1 MSAAIHQYRFPADE
15 APIVGALDLDPGELG
30 VRPRRLP
37 AWTRRQIPDRVFDFV
52 VGMGS
57 GLRIATA
64 TEATLLDL
72 EFVVI
77 GIDPSVGATIPA
89 TVQLVIDGEVVA
101 TRVFGVDVQTLIDA
115 NGAVTQQRGAV
126 HARFDGLSHRMKSV
140 ELWLPHST
148 AMELVG
154 LRSDAPLHPPVD
166 DRPVWVHHGSSISQC
181 GEALAPTLTWPAVA
195 AAAGRVSLRSLGF
208 SGNAVGDP
216 FVARTIRDLPADLIS
231 VEIGIN
237 VVNGDL
243 MRRRMFEPVL
253 HGFLDSVREGHPET
267 PVLFLGPIPCPAH
280 EHLPGP
286 TVIDPLTGQCASA
299 GHPGEL
305 ERGAMSLT
313 VVREAIASVLRSRDE
328 DPNLH
333 YLDGRALL
341 AESEAGDL
349 PDGLH
354 PSADAYVRMG
364 HRFAAAAFAPGAAL
378 DPRREALAQGRR

>member
-1 MSAAIHQYRFPADE
+1 MYRYAFPSAE
-15 APIVGALDLDPGELG
+15 APIVGALDLERGEVG

-72 EFVVI
+72 EFVAI

-89 TVQLVIDGEVVA
+89 TVQLVIDGEVAA
-101 TRVFGVDVQTLIDA
+101 TRVFGVDAQTLIDA
-115 NGAVTQQRGAV
+115 NGASTQQRGAV
-126 HARFDGLSHRMKSV
+126 HARFDGLSPRMKSV

-154 LRSDAPLHPPVD
+154 LSSDAPLHPPLD

-195 AAAGRVSLRSLGF
+195 AAAGGVSLRSLGF

-216 FVARTIRDLPADLIS
+216 FVARTIRDLRADLIS

-253 HGFLDSVREGHPET
+253 HGFLDTVREGHPET
-267 PVLFLGPIPCPAH
+267 PLLVIGPIPCPAH
-280 EHLPGP
+280 ENAPGP

-299 GHPGEL
+299 GNVGEL
-305 ERGAMSLT
+305 DRGGLSLA
-313 VVREAIASVLRSRDE
+313 VVRDALGSVLRARD
-328 DPNLH
+328 DDANLH

-341 AESEAGDL
+341 ADAETLDL

-354 PSADAYVRMG
+354 PNADAYVRMG
-364 HRFAAAAFAPGAAL
+364 HRFAAAAFAPAAVL
-378 DPRREALAQGRR
+378 DPRREALAQGRP